1 MVIVKEIFY
10 EGSTMKLIIEEQGN
24 GLPGH
29 GDEVYCSQDNCLYI
43 IETKDED
50 IRIETG
56 RSPGAGMWIEV
67 SARVSRRDPTDL
79 SDEEWDD
86 LPLVRVKQV

>member
-1 MVIVKEIFY
+1 
-10 EGSTMKLIIEEQGN
+10 MKTIIEEQGN
-24 GLPGH
+24 GLPGY

-43 IETKDED
+43 IETPDKD

-56 RSPGAGMWIEV
+56 RSSGSGNWMEV
-67 SARVSRRDPTDL
+67 SVRESGRDPSDL

-86 LPLVRVKQV
+86 LPLVRVKLQNS